1 MHTKQLPVYAV
12 FEANSSTL
20 SIELTMKVQTFIPTY
35 SLPQT
40 KKKEGGERIRIRH
53 DILDAAEER
62 CPKGVT
68 LKAFLNEVLA
78 ERFL

>member
-1 MHTKQLPVYAV
+1 M
-12 FEANSSTL
+12 E
-20 SIELTMKVQTFIPTY
+20 VQTFTPTY
-35 SLPQT
+35 PDLQPKRKGPSGEHRRYDQD
-40 KKKEGGERIRIRH
+40 GGQRIRIRH

>member
-1 MHTKQLPVYAV
+1 M
-12 FEANSSTL
+12 E
-20 SIELTMKVQTFIPTY
+20 VQTFVPTY
-35 SLPQT
+35 PDLHLKRKGPSGEHRRYDQD
-40 KKKEGGERIRIRH
+40 EGQRIRIRH

-62 CPKGVT
+62 CPQGVT

>member
-1 MHTKQLPVYAV
+1 MNV
-12 FEANSSTL
+12 
-20 SIELTMKVQTFIPTY
+20 PTY
-35 SLPQT
+35 KPNYRPRRRYDQD
-40 KKKEGGERIRIRH
+40 EGQRIRIRH

-62 CPKGVT
+62 CPEGMT